1 MRKAIVVPE
10 LGAAAPQLSLWYA
23 RPGEQVYAGDRVVEL
38 LLGAA
43 TFDVA
48 APCSGRLVERS
59 AWPADRVQAGQVL
72 GYIEDD
78 LAVRAD

>member
-10 LGAAAPQLSLWYA
+10 VGVAAPQLSVWYA

-43 TFDVA
+43 TFDIA

-59 AWPADRVQAGQVL
+59 AWPHDHVAAGQVL
-72 GYIEDD
+72 GYIEEDP
-78 LAVRAD
+78 AGRVE